1 MKKVIDYKTYEE
13 LAITTK
19 CYDDKVALPYVVLGL
34 CGEVGE
40 LYEKIQ
46 QESEKDLI
54 VKEFGDVLW
63 YMAAIR
69 VEFRLKEQ
77 VNWPERNNQIANP
90 MTIGAEMGKICEQ
103 IKKYLRDDWKRD
115 EDIEFPQKRKCVVQD
130 AWNELLQLLV
140 NLAFQLFSENTMN
153 ELGQMNIDKLASRAK
168 RNKIHGEGDLR

>member
-63 YMAAIR
+63 
-69 VEFRLKEQ
+69 
-77 VNWPERNNQIANP
+77 
-90 MTIGAEMGKICEQ
+90 
-103 IKKYLRDDWKRD
+103 
-115 EDIEFPQKRKCVVQD
+115 
-130 AWNELLQLLV
+130 
-140 NLAFQLFSENTMN
+140 TMF
-153 ELGQMNIDKLASRAK
+153 
-168 RNKIHGEGDLR
+168 

>member
-19 CYDDKVALPYVVLGL
+19 CYDDKVALSYVVLGL
-34 CGEVGE
+34 CGEIGE

-54 VKEFGDVLW
+54 IKEFGDVLW

-69 VEFRLKEQ
+69 IEFQLKEQ
-77 VNWPERNNQIANP
+77 VNWPERNNQIVNP

-115 EDIEFPQKRKCVVQD
+115 EDIEFPQKRKSVVQD